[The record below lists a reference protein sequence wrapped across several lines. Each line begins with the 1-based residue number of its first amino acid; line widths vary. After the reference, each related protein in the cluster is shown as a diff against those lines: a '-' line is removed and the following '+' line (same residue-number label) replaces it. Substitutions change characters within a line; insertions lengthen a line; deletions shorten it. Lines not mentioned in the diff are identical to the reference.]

1 MRKSYKHSDI
11 YLDDE
16 DKSPSVENLHK
27 EQLAKHFYTL
37 NTDNV
42 LLYVSKKFSLLTSC
56 RPFILV
62 QWILEIQF
70 PFEADD
76 KKI

>member
-1 MRKSYKHSDI
+1 MRKSYKYSDTQI
-11 YLDDE
+11 NDV
-16 DKSPSVENLHK
+16 DKNPSFKNVQE

-37 NTDNV
+37 NTNNI
-42 LLYVSKKFSLLTSC
+42 LLYVSKKSVVLTSC
-56 RPFILV
+56 RPFISV